1 MNVKGTKRIGD
12 DLMQEAPPNT
22 IFIQMINRFQERRN
36 QLMLMTREINNIRT
50 YIAVASFIWDPKML

>member
-1 MNVKGTKRIGD
+1 
-12 DLMQEAPPNT
+12 MQEAPPNT

-50 YIAVASFIWDPKML
+50 YTAVVSFI